1 MVYYFILKD
10 VSDELVKCY
19 AHKCDVLV
27 LSPANKR
34 GEIYTTVTNKYTKKQ
49 FMTTKH
55 RTYILFHTLSD
66 VYGP

>member
-10 VSDELVKCY
+10 VSDELFKCY

-34 GEIYTTVTNKYTKKQ
+34 GKYTPQ
-49 FMTTKH
+49 
-55 RTYILFHTLSD
+55 
-66 VYGP
+66 